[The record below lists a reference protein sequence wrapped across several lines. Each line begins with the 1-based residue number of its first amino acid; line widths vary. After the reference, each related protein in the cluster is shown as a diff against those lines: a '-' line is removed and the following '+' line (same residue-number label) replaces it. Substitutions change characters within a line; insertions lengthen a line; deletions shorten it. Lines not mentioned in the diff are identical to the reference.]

1 MQMYNRLERTKNV
14 FSRIFMVEL
23 ALAGTIVGAL
33 VAAGAHLVV
42 RVANFVQAV
51 EDAPQSI
58 RDVESEVRSGNN
70 ILKQLKD
77 VIQRQPKSLSPEIIS
92 DLDSVAN
99 NFTRVSLQST
109 KLVDRLGRPKAKQ
122 AKFLFIFYDSNITAA
137 RSSLQA
143 QKASLTLML
152 QLALR

>member
-1 MQMYNRLERTKNV
+1 
-14 FSRIFMVEL
+14 MVEL

-99 NFTRVSLQST
+99 NCTRVSL
-109 KLVDRLGRPKAKQ
+109 
-122 AKFLFIFYDSNITAA
+122 
-137 RSSLQA
+137 
-143 QKASLTLML
+143 
-152 QLALR
+152 